1 MRSVSLV
8 LVLVFFF
15 SDVASATTCDLLDG
29 AYVEASDGT
38 YLGFFGASSATDSI
52 ANSSSLYGS
61 QAGVNSVRNSSGLY
75 GSSSGLN
82 SANNSVSLNPPKI
95 YTGVQFLGF
104 LSTNTTKSPRVEV
117 ETAVSDCSFTKS
129 TPKKVDEGFLSLD
142 LNSSTSISF
151 FGENK
156 AGYKIDVVQAGI
168 LKINVISPD
177 GVNYRLYNSSSVLL
191 GGVDCSAISD
201 CDEAAFSFET
211 DGKDINVAVEEGMKE
226 KAEQFKN
233 AGAEIYKPI

>member
-1 MRSVSLV
+1 MRLVSLV

-15 SDVASATTCDLLDG
+15 SEVASATTCDLLDG

-104 LSTNTTKSPRVEV
+104 LSTNTTKSPR
-117 ETAVSDCSFTKS
+117 SR
-129 TPKKVDEGFLSLD
+129 G
-142 LNSSTSISF
+142 
-151 FGENK
+151 
-156 AGYKIDVVQAGI
+156 
-168 LKINVISPD
+168 
-177 GVNYRLYNSSSVLL
+177 
-191 GGVDCSAISD
+191 
-201 CDEAAFSFET
+201 
-211 DGKDINVAVEEGMKE
+211 
-226 KAEQFKN
+226 
-233 AGAEIYKPI
+233 